1 MGAKLASAGR
11 ERGRRETEPLEMAA
25 VACSFDSVYEDHFPF
40 VWRTLRMLGVRQ
52 AALEDAAQDTFSVVA
67 RQLGTFDGRAAVKTW
82 IFAIAQRVAANHRRG
97 DRRKLALL
105 EPLGAELIAPQPSQE
120 AEAEAAEAAGLIERY
135 CETLDEERRAVFVL
149 SLIEEVPAAAVAA
162 ALGVPV
168 NTVYS
173 RVRALREGLK
183 RFLEREAVDDG

>member
-1 MGAKLASAGR
+1 
-11 ERGRRETEPLEMAA
+11 
-25 VACSFDSVYEDHFPF
+25 V
-40 VWRTLRMLGVRQ
+40 
-52 AALEDAAQDTFSVVA
+52 
-67 RQLGTFDGRAAVKTW
+67 
-82 IFAIAQRVAANHRRG
+82 
-97 DRRKLALL
+97 L

-120 AEAEAAEAAGLIERY
+120 AEAEAVEAAGLIERY